1 MDVSGTVV
9 AVSSL
14 LVVAGDSTVV
24 VGKSMVVVACF
35 GVEGKVLPLPIKV
48 VVLLVVPGVVGVMIK
63 FVKKK
68 LAQPL
73 SLFRQ
78 SYEG

>member
-1 MDVSGTVV
+1 
-9 AVSSL
+9 
-14 LVVAGDSTVV
+14 
-24 VGKSMVVVACF
+24 MVVVACF

-78 SYEG
+78 SSEG